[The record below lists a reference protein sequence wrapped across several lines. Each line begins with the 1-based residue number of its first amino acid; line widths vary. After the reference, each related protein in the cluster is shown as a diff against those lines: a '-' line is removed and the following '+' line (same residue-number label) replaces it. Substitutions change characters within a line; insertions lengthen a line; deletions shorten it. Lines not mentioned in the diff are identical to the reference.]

1 MEHHIRI
8 VLARILVV
16 GILVSSVNVGTHAA
30 VRTKTYRNTA
40 DRYSFSYPA
49 AWQVGSFSRA
59 DMSGIPSMAALATS
73 GSVVTPSDGTLV
85 SFQVWVA
92 RRATDNAMLRAVVD
106 WILHHPYPVIGSAK
120 DDAATING
128 VQYLRAT
135 GTVSIDAQRIKTV
148 FRESCMGASRGSLTY
163 YLKSIYFTKP
173 KTATSQD
180 KAKLAGVLAS
190 FRLT

>member
-1 MEHHIRI
+1 MEHHIPI

-16 GILVSSVNVGTHAA
+16 GILVSSVNVGTRAA

-49 AWQVGSFSRA
+49 AWQVGNFSRA
-59 DMSGIPSMAALATS
+59 DMSGIPLMAALATS
-73 GSVVTPSDGTLV
+73 GSIVGPSDGALV

-92 RRATDNAMLRAVVD
+92 RRATDNATLRSVVD
-106 WILHHPYPVIGSAK
+106 WILHHPYPVSGSAK

-135 GTVSIDAQRIKTV
+135 GTVSVDAEKIKTV
-148 FRESCMGASRGSLTY
+148 FGESCLGTSRGSLTY
-163 YLKSIYFTKP
+163 YLKSIYFTRP
-173 KTATSQD
+173 QAATSQD
-180 KAKLAGVLAS
+180 KAKLAEVLAS